1 MPTPEPYLA
10 AGERSTGSPF
20 RSSWW
25 TWSSR
30 VISIEPV
37 AASGRLCHHAGAMAL
52 VKMGKQGRIV
62 IPSEIRS
69 RLDFDE
75 GDELRARVEDGR
87 LVLESPSAALA
98 TVRKKLSEGAKARS
112 LTDELIERRRAESG
126 LGQAHLER

>member
-1 MPTPEPYLA
+1 
-10 AGERSTGSPF
+10 
-20 RSSWW
+20 
-25 TWSSR
+25 
-30 VISIEPV
+30 
-37 AASGRLCHHAGAMAL
+37 MAL

-112 LTDELIERRRAESG
+112 LTDELIERRSAESG